1 MNLDS
6 HAMTVVVNWR
16 FLVGYWIFQTW
27 SAEKNRDVEGRTKE
41 KSSGSLLFAFI
52 EVLV

>member
-1 MNLDS
+1 MNPDS
-6 HAMTVVVNWR
+6 HAMTDVASWR
-16 FLVGYWIFQTW
+16 FFVGYWIVQTW